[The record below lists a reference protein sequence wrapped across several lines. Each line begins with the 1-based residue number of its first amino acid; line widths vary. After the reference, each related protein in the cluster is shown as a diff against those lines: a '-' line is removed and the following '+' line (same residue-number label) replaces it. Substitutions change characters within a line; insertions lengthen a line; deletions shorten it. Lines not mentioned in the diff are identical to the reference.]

1 MQRVSSEIPPK
12 FREFFMDS
20 ENLASEIMD
29 LVLDRIDVEDEHIPL
44 NNEDVLMVIRAVAL
58 VATPFFTAI
67 SDQDDKLNVAATMV
81 KEMLSGKKK
90 LDS

>member
-1 MQRVSSEIPPK
+1 MQRLSSEIPQK

-29 LVLDRIDVEDEHIPL
+29 LVLDKIDVEDEHTPL
-44 NNEDVLMVIRAVAL
+44 SDEDVLMVIRAVAL

-67 SDQDDKLNVAATMV
+67 MDNDDKLKVAATMV
-81 KEMLSGKKK
+81 KEMLSGKKQ
-90 LDS
+90 LHS